1 MENCTSVSACHN
13 NWQSAVREYEQMMRE
28 ARMRGLNARELQK
41 ISRPYLL
48 RVDAAYV
55 RLKLAE
61 GNRSFLTVA
70 AL

>member
-1 MENCTSVSACHN
+1 MENSTNVSECHKD
-13 NWQSAVREYEQMMRE
+13 WQSAVREYEQMMRA
-28 ARMRGLNARELQK
+28 ARGRGLTARELQK

-61 GNRSFLTVA
+61 GSRSLSVA

>member
-1 MENCTSVSACHN
+1 MENSTSVSDCQQS
-13 NWQSAVREYEQMMRE
+13 WQSAVREYEQMVRA
-28 ARMRGLNARELQK
+28 ARGRGLSARELQK

-61 GNRSFLTVA
+61 GNAFTVA